1 MDILTLAI
9 VASLMLT
16 VAILIIG
23 VRSIAQGG
31 EIDEKHSEQLMVAR
45 VGMQTITFLL
55 LFAALYLANT

>member
-1 MDILTLAI
+1 MDILTLLI

-31 EIDEKHSEQLMVAR
+31 EIDEKHSEQFMVAR